1 MTIPV
6 NDLQSIIDEITELY
20 LTTYN
25 ISTDIDYL
33 LELFCIWMTDSNDSS
48 VNQYE
53 WQDSDCKVVGYD
65 VVNSTLTITTNHMT
79 VFTTEE
85 REFTVIEEESSEM
98 DLEDEAEECVKVED
112 DDFVSYWQAGLL
124 FAFFFP
130 IPIFI

>member
-1 MTIPV
+1 
-6 NDLQSIIDEITELY
+6 
-20 LTTYN
+20 
-25 ISTDIDYL
+25 
-33 LELFCIWMTDSNDSS
+33 
-48 VNQYE
+48 
-53 WQDSDCKVVGYD
+53 
-65 VVNSTLTITTNHMT
+65 MT

-130 IPIFI
+130 IPIFIWLDMKYMSRKERKLINDAREAKN